1 LGRGVTILC
10 GRIVRVLDLTGT
22 GAGPGAAT
30 EVPVEAPKDVGVGG
44 VVQGPA
50 LVPVPVSDFEPAPA
64 LVELRSLGGS
74 TRPGG
79 VLVPVAVGEYSNTR

>member
-1 LGRGVTILC
+1 MTILC

-64 LVELRSLGGS
+64 LVEPPLSRWEYE
-74 TRPGG
+74 TRWGPGPGG
-79 VLVPVAVGEYSNTR
+79 GW